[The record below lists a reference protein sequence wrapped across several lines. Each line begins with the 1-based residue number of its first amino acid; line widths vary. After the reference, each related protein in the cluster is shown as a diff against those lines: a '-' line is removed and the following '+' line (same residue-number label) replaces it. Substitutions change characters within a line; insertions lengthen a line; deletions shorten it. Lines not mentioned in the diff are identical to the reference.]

1 MHTCM
6 SAEVFALYD
15 IDSSENFKICFYFC
29 VLEYLIVTLV
39 TFTFSLFSNVIC
51 LEGLLVEYQLK
62 TTITRAF
69 VMQTK
74 LVSSLFSYI
83 LK

>member
-15 IDSSENFKICFYFC
+15 IDSSENFEICFYFC

-39 TFTFSLFSNVIC
+39 TFTFSLFLNVIC
-51 LEGLLVEYQLK
+51 LECLLVKYQLK
-62 TTITRAF
+62 TTITREF
-69 VMQTK
+69 VMPNQTSFFFYF
-74 LVSSLFSYI
+74 LVS
-83 LK
+83 